1 MVYSKI
7 ISTGAYVPARIV
19 KNDELSKMVE
29 TNDEWIT
36 SRTGI
41 KERRI
46 SSAEKT
52 YQMAAKAATEAI

>member
-7 ISTGAYVPARIV
+7 ISTGAYVPQRIV

-36 SRTGI
+36 LL
-41 KERRI
+41 E
-46 SSAEKT
+46 
-52 YQMAAKAATEAI
+52 QV